1 MNLPIVRSRPKITI
15 VTREFKRPFL
25 LFGGF
30 ALLFAV
36 FAAILLRVLPR
47 ERSPFD
53 YMVAGSFATA
63 LALIFLFVFIL
74 RRR

>member
-1 MNLPIVRSRPKITI
+1 M
-15 VTREFKRPFL
+15 L

-36 FAAILLRVLPR
+36 FAGILLWILPGDR
-47 ERSPFD
+47 RPID
-53 YMVAGSFATA
+53 YMAAGSFATA
-63 LALIFLFVFIL
+63 LALISVFILIL

>member
-1 MNLPIVRSRPKITI
+1 
-15 VTREFKRPFL
+15 VTRELKRPML

-36 FAAILLRVLPR
+36 FVGILLLVLPGDR
-47 ERSPFD
+47 RPFD
-53 YMVAGSFATA
+53 YMVAGSFASA
-63 LALIFLFVFIL
+63 LALISVLVLIL